1 MHLRISPFLLV
12 LLCVSL
18 VLAAGCTSPSVQ
30 QVPAASPPPAT
41 HAETPAQE
49 TTAAPHVSAGG
60 KDPVAEQLRS
70 VQSDSPVFLEAY
82 RMFRNIRSTEYVHPP
97 YISDDTS
104 GTYKFDCLGF
114 VDHVLMNAT
123 PAAYKE
129 IGNGGNPSIES
140 YASAFNRLD
149 TKSPIALVGTKVEY
163 PLDLKPG
170 DVCLWL
176 KPNTLDTGHMWIIA
190 GEPKV
195 NPKRADEV
203 MVRIFDSTGTAHS
216 DDSRTSSAWKT
227 GLGTGILGFM
237 TDSDGNPVGLYW
249 EGGVSTAAGE
259 KDTTI
264 ICGRLIQ

>member
-1 MHLRISPFLLV
+1 MHLRVSSLLSV
-12 LLCVSL
+12 LLCIL
-18 VLAAGCTSPSVQ
+18 LILAAGCTSPSVQ
-30 QVPAASPPPAT
+30 QAPAVTSSPAAPTA
-41 HAETPAQE
+41 TPAQE
-49 TTAAPHVSAGG
+49 TAAAPHTPTGG
-60 KDPVAEQLRS
+60 KESIAEQLAS
-70 VQSDSPVFLEAY
+70 VQSESPVFREAY

-97 YISDDTS
+97 YTSDDST

-140 YASAFNRLD
+140 YASAFTRLD
-149 TKSPIALVGTKVEY
+149 TKSPIALVGMKVQH

-190 GEPKV
+190 GEPMV
-195 NPKRADEV
+195 NPKRSDEV

-216 DDSRTSSAWKT
+216 DDSRTGSAWKT
-227 GLGTGILGFM
+227 GLGTGVLGFM
-237 TDSDGNPVGLYW
+237 TDSNGNPVGLYW
-249 EGGVSTAAGE
+249 EGGASTAAGE

-264 ICGRLIQ
+264 VCGRLTR